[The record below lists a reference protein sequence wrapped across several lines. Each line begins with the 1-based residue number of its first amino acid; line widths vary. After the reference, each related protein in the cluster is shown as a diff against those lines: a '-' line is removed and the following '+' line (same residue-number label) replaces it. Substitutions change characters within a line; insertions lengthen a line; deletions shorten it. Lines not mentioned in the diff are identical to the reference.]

1 MEKTIMANSHLLTS
15 KPENLRWGAF
25 SSEFEPVLEVESGD
39 QVTIET
45 ISGGPGQIPDEAMGN
60 LLPDHAAFIAS
71 HEPILPGHIMTGPV
85 AVKGAEPGDVLE
97 VRIID
102 VKLRQDWAWNMIMPL
117 KGSLPEDF
125 PNKRVMNIPLD
136 SDTMVAT
143 LPWGVELPCHPF
155 FGVMGVSPP
164 PEWGPITSIVPQPHG
179 GNLDIKELGPGT
191 TLYLPVFVPGAN
203 FQTGD
208 GHALQ
213 GDGESCLSAA
223 ETALIGTFE
232 FHVRKDLSHTMPRAE
247 TDTHYITIGIDQD
260 LDDAA
265 KQGLREMIKLICE
278 RTNLSREDAY
288 SLCSLAA
295 DVRVSQLVNIN
306 KGCHVMLP
314 KAALHG
320 ATEAQGKRL

>member
-1 MEKTIMANSHLLTS
+1 MATEHRLTS
-15 KPENLRWGAF
+15 APENLRWGAF
-25 SSEFEPVLEVESGD
+25 SADFEAVLEIESGD
-39 QVTIET
+39 RVVIET
-45 ISGGPGQIPDEAMGN
+45 ISGGPDQIPEEVRDS
-60 LLPDHAAFIAS
+60 LLPDHAAFIADNK
-71 HEPILPGHIMTGPV
+71 PILPGHIMTGPV
-85 AVKGAEPGDVLE
+85 AVRGAEPGDVLE

-102 VKLRQDWAWNMIMPL
+102 VELRQDWAWNMIMPL

-125 PNKRVMNIPLD
+125 HKKRVLNIPLD
-136 SDTMVAT
+136 RDAHVAK
-143 LPWGVELPCHPF
+143 LPWGVDLPCNAF

-164 PEWGPITSIVPQPHG
+164 PEWGTITSIVPQPHG
-179 GNLDIKELGPGT
+179 GNLDIKELGAGS
-191 TLYLPVFVPGAN
+191 TLYLPVHVPGGN

-232 FHVRKDLSHTMPRAE
+232 FHVRKDISYKMPRAE

-265 KQGLREMIKLICE
+265 KQGLRDMIVLIQE
-278 RTNLSREDAY
+278 RTNLSAEDAY

-295 DVRVSQLVNIN
+295 DVRVSQLVNVN

-320 ATEAQGKRL
+320 AADAAGKRL

>member
-1 MEKTIMANSHLLTS
+1 MFARGGDEKKNCICICLY
-15 KPENLRWGAF
+15 
-25 SSEFEPVLEVESGD
+25 
-39 QVTIET
+39 
-45 ISGGPGQIPDEAMGN
+45 
-60 LLPDHAAFIAS
+60 
-71 HEPILPGHIMTGPV
+71 
-85 AVKGAEPGDVLE
+85 
-97 VRIID
+97 
-102 VKLRQDWAWNMIMPL
+102 
-117 KGSLPEDF
+117 
-125 PNKRVMNIPLD
+125 
-136 SDTMVAT
+136 
-143 LPWGVELPCHPF
+143 
-155 FGVMGVSPP
+155 
-164 PEWGPITSIVPQPHG
+164 
-179 GNLDIKELGPGT
+179 
-191 TLYLPVFVPGAN
+191 LYLPVFVPGAN

-247 TDTHYITIGIDQD
+247 TDSHYITIGIDQD

-265 KQGLREMIKLICE
+265 KQGLREMIKLVCE

-295 DVRVSQLVNIN
+295 DVRVSQLVNVN

-320 ATEAQGKRL
+320 VDEVHGKHL

>member
-1 MEKTIMANSHLLTS
+1 MPTNHLLTS

-25 SSEFEPVLEVESGD
+25 SAEFEAVLEVDSGD
-39 QVTIET
+39 RVTIET
-45 ISGGPGQIPDEAMGN
+45 ISGGPEQVPEEVFAV
-60 LLPDHAAFIAS
+60 LLPDHANFIADNK
-71 HEPILPGHIMTGPV
+71 PILPGHIMTGPV
-85 AVKGAEPGDVLE
+85 AVKDAEPGDVLE
-97 VRIID
+97 VRIVD
-102 VKLRQDWAWNMIMPL
+102 VQLRQDWAWNLIMPL
-117 KGSLPEDF
+117 RGTLPEDF
-125 PNKRVMNIPLD
+125 PNRRLLNIPLD
-136 SDTMVAT
+136 RDAMVAK
-143 LPWGVELPCHPF
+143 LPWGVDVPCSPF
-155 FGVMGVSPP
+155 FGVMGVAPP
-164 PEWGPITSIVPQPHG
+164 PEWGTITSIVPQPHG
-179 GNLDIKELGPGT
+179 GNLDIKELGAGA
-191 TLYLPVFVPGAN
+191 TLYLPVFVPGGN

-232 FHVRKDLSHTMPRAE
+232 FHVRKDLSFEMPRAE
-247 TDTHYITIGIDQD
+247 TDTHYITIGINQD

-265 KQGLREMIKLICE
+265 QQGLREMIKLICE

-295 DVRVSQLVNIN
+295 DVRVSQLVNVN

-320 ATEAQGKRL
+320 AGEAAGKRI